1 MLEILKEAQGNLLL
15 HKLRSL
21 LAALG
26 IIFGVGSVI
35 CMISISEVARRD
47 TIDRIERLGLRNIVL
62 DSVPPI
68 RVRAMQRQRSE
79 SSWRQEFGIR
89 KKDLHLLEATL
100 GPKSASPA
108 IEAIAPMKTIRRE
121 VVSGGRITDVGV
133 IATTAKLAEL
143 LELDLER
150 GRFLSD
156 VDEGTLA
163 RTCVLGADAARDLF
177 PLANPLGQV
186 LEVGGVHFTVVG
198 VLEPKGEIGTQG
210 SLSNPD
216 GSVWLPYDT
225 AEARFGLEDVRVGNQ
240 QAESVL
246 VEVDRAIV
254 RVAEEASLAP
264 LQAVIEHLVETQH
277 DSVDVALTI
286 PHALMREQRQA
297 ERIFRWVM
305 GSLGAISLLVGGVG
319 IMNIM
324 LANMAERRQEI
335 GLRRALGA
343 TRADIVKLFVA
354 ESVLLCL
361 IGGVFGAGAG
371 VLLAELVGD
380 FAEWSVV
387 FQPLSFP
394 LAILVSALTG
404 LVFGTAP
411 AIRAAR
417 VDPVLALRVE

>member
-1 MLEILKEAQGNLLL
+1 MLDTLKEAKSNLFL
-15 HKLRSL
+15 HKGRSL

-35 CMISISEVARRD
+35 CMVSISEVARRD

-62 DSVPPI
+62 DSVPPGS
-68 RVRAMQRQRSE
+68 VRARQRRQTE
-79 SSWRQEFGIR
+79 QSWRAEYGILQ
-89 KKDLHLLEATL
+89 KDLHLLATTL
-100 GPKSASPA
+100 GEGCDHPA
-108 IEAIAPMKTIRRE
+108 IEAIAPMKLVRQD
-121 VVSGGRITDVGV
+121 VVSGGRLTDVGV
-133 IATTAKLAEL
+133 IATTAELGAL
-143 LELDLER
+143 LELTTER
-150 GRFLSD
+150 GRFLNR
-156 VDEGTLA
+156 VDSATLA
-163 RTCVLGADAARDLF
+163 RVCVVGGDAARDLF

-186 LEVGGVHFTVVG
+186 LEIGGVHFTVVG
-198 VLEPKGEIGTQG
+198 ILEPKGRIGTSG
-210 SLSNPD
+210 GLSNPD
-216 GSVWLPYDT
+216 NTVWIPYDT
-225 AEARFGLEDVRVGNQ
+225 AGARFGFADIRQGN
-240 QAESVL
+240 AAMEEVT

-254 RVAEEASLAP
+254 RVAAGFALDP
-264 LQAVIEHLVETQH
+264 IRKVIEHLVETQH
-277 DSVDVALTI
+277 PAPDVTLTI
-286 PHALMREQRQA
+286 PHLLMREQRQA

-343 TRADIVKLFVA
+343 TRSDIVKLFVS

-361 IGGVFGAGAG
+361 VGGVFGAGAG
-371 VLLAELVGD
+371 VLLAKLVGEL
-380 FAEWSVV
+380 AEWTVV

-394 LAILVSALTG
+394 LAIIVSALTG
-404 LVFGTAP
+404 LLFGTAP